1 MKRLALWAVMGAASA
16 AFAADPSTW
25 WVDDDCYGAAV
36 QDGSETHPFGTIL
49 AAVTNEACKAGDT
62 IKVKPG
68 VYDKDYYEGSYTAG
82 GTSIKAGPKA
92 GLLRE

>member
-49 AAVTNEACKAGDT
+49 AAVTNEAARPAT
-62 IKVKPG
+62 R
-68 VYDKDYYEGSYTAG
+68 S
-82 GTSIKAGPKA
+82 
-92 GLLRE
+92 R